1 MIEEKRSLMNCT
13 FEGTGD
19 LSKCAGNICNLMGSL
34 EGRKE
39 IYCRHAGKLLAQN
52 EIVLVI

>member
-1 MIEEKRSLMNCT
+1 MNCT

-19 LSKCAGNICNLMGSL
+19 LSKYAGNICNLVGSL

-52 EIVLVI
+52 EIVLVT